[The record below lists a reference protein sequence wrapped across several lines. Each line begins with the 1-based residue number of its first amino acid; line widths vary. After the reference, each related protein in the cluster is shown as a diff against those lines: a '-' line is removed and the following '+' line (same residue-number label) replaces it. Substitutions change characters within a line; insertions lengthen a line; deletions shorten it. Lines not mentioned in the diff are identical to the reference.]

1 MSSTA
6 TTQTPDLQN
15 YVHGGWRRSAT
26 QKYVDVIN
34 PATAELLAR
43 TPLSTATDVDAAV
56 QAAADA
62 FPAWRRTPPGERVQ
76 YLFKLKNLL
85 EEHIGELARLITE
98 ENGKTL
104 TEAKAE
110 LRRGIENVEVACGI
124 PMMMQGYNLEDV
136 TPGVDEMLIR
146 QPLGVVAAIVPFN
159 FPAMISFW
167 FLPYAIACGNTFVLK
182 PSERVPLTMRRI
194 IELVEATGLPR
205 GVVNLVNGGREVVDA
220 LCDHPQ
226 VRAISF
232 VGSTPV
238 AKHVYARAAASG
250 KRMQCQGGA
259 KNHVIV
265 LPDADMALA
274 TQIIVDSAFGCAGQ
288 RCLAVSVAVTIGDAQ
303 KTFRDSIS
311 HAASSLRV
319 GNGLGADVQMG
330 PVISKESKQ
339 RVESLI
345 AAGVAEGAK
354 PIIDGR
360 NAKIPNGEGGNFI
373 KPTILDGVPASSKLT
388 HTEIFGPVLSLVH
401 ADSIDDAMKFLHNSP
416 YGNQASL
423 FTTSGAAARKFRYE
437 APAGNIGI
445 NIGVAAPM
453 AYFPFSGWK
462 DSFFGILHGQGRDA
476 VEFYTESKIVIE
488 RWSRQETRKF

>member
-1 MSSTA
+1 MSGTVTSSLA
-6 TTQTPDLQN
+6 DVRN
-15 YVHGGWRRSAT
+15 FIAGSWKRSSAT
-26 QKYVDVIN
+26 EFADVTN
-34 PATAELLAR
+34 PATSELLAR
-43 TPLSTATDVDAAV
+43 TPLSTNADVDAAV
-56 QAAADA
+56 QAAANA
-62 FPAWRRTPPGERVQ
+62 FLAWRRTPAGERVQ

-85 EEHIGELARLITE
+85 DEHIDELARLITV
-98 ENGKTL
+98 ENGKTFG
-104 TEAKAE
+104 EAKAE

-194 IELVEATGLPR
+194 IELVEATGLPQ

-220 LCDHPQ
+220 LCDHSQ

-259 KNHVIV
+259 KNHVVV
-265 LPDADMALA
+265 LPDADMELA
-274 TQIIVDSAFGCAGQ
+274 TQIIGDSAFGCAGQ
-288 RCLAVSVAVTIGDAQ
+288 RCLAVSVAVTIGEAQ
-303 KTFRDSIS
+303 KTFGESIAD
-311 HAASSLRV
+311 AASKIRV
-319 GNGLGADVQMG
+319 GNGLDAGVQMG
-330 PVISKESKQ
+330 PVISRESKQ
-339 RVESLI
+339 RIETLI
-345 AAGVAEGAK
+345 GQGVSEGAK
-354 PIIDGR
+354 PVLEGR

-488 RWSRQETRKF
+488 RWSRQETKKF